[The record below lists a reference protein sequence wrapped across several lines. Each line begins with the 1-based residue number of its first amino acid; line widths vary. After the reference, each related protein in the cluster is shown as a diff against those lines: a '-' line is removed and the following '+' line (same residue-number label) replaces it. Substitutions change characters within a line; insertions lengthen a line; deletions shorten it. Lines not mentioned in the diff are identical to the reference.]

1 MLDVVVRTPTS
12 CPGEIAGVL
21 SAVFGAVCG
30 GLEARAHA
38 CARNFPLKSRRI
50 CPIQI
55 PGDGNAQ
62 EGNVGT
68 SLCIAGIAAVSLV
81 ALLARG
87 ARRRRRSSIRGM
99 LRGAGPCAMRV
110 RS

>member
-1 MLDVVVRTPTS
+1 
-12 CPGEIAGVL
+12 
-21 SAVFGAVCG
+21 VFGVVCG

-38 CARNFPLKSRRI
+38 CARNFPLKSRRT

-55 PGDGNAQ
+55 LGDGNAQ

-68 SLCIAGIAAVSLV
+68 ALCIAGAAAVSLV

-87 ARRRRRSSIRGM
+87 ARRRRRSSIHGM
-99 LRGAGPCAMRV
+99 LRSGAPCAVRV

>member
-1 MLDVVVRTPTS
+1 S

-21 SAVFGAVCG
+21 SAVFGAVRG

-50 CPIQI
+50 CPIQNS
-55 PGDGNAQ
+55 GDGNAQ

-68 SLCIAGIAAVSLV
+68 SLCIAGTAGLSLL
-81 ALLARG
+81 ALWARG
-87 ARRRRRSSIRGM
+87 ARRRRRRWIHGM
-99 LRGAGPCAMRV
+99 LGGGGPGGARL
-110 RS
+110 R